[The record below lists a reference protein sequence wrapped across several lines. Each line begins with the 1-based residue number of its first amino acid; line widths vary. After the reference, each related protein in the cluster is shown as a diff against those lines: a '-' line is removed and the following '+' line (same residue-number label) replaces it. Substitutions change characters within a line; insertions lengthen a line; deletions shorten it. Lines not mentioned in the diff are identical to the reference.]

1 MPRIPRLL
9 ILAQSPPPTHG
20 QSVMVGHL
28 VNAATARFP
37 DKVVHVNL
45 LLSRDEQD
53 VGTMRPAKLFALASC
68 TLKALAT
75 CLFKGA
81 REIYYV
87 PAPGKRGPVI
97 RDVLLLS
104 ILRPFTSRLILH
116 WHSVGLGAYLADH
129 PNDPWARR
137 LHRLLL
143 NHSLSLCLSNSSATD
158 VAILKPAR
166 IAIVPNGIPDPCPD
180 FPPILAARQ
189 SRLAARKAALANPDA
204 PPAPV
209 HLLYL
214 GLCVRSKGIFDALDT
229 AAALTAHLNS
239 RHPACPV
246 TLTVAG
252 PFRSDTDAT
261 EFHNAVAAARASLPT
276 NLQPL
281 FSVNLPGFTG
291 PDEKK
296 ALLAAADLF
305 VFPTRYENEGLP
317 LTILEALAFGLPVLS
332 TQWRGIPEALPPD
345 YPWLA
350 HPDNLTQLPA
360 LAADALVADPFL
372 PLRSW
377 FTKGFTL
384 ESHLAQILALLVPPN
399 NPTSP

>member
-1 MPRIPRLL
+1 VSAFNDGWVEDL
-9 ILAQSPPPTHG
+9 IDSLEYEVPTYALSAKG
-20 QSVMVGHL
+20 KLVM
-28 VNAATARFP
+28 TM
-37 DKVVHVNL
+37 
-45 LLSRDEQD
+45 QD
-53 VGTMRPAKLFALASC
+53 VAPTFEQVAAAAEKLAPIMGLA
-68 TLKALAT
+68 
-75 CLFKGA
+75 
-81 REIYYV
+81 
-87 PAPGKRGPVI
+87 
-97 RDVLLLS
+97 
-104 ILRPFTSRLILH
+104 
-116 WHSVGLGAYLADH
+116 
-129 PNDPWARR
+129 
-137 LHRLLL
+137 
-143 NHSLSLCLSNSSATD
+143 
-158 VAILKPAR
+158 
-166 IAIVPNGIPDPCPD
+166 
-180 FPPILAARQ
+180 
-189 SRLAARKAALANPDA
+189 
-204 PPAPV
+204 
-209 HLLYL
+209 
-214 GLCVRSKGIFDALDT
+214 GIFDALDT
-229 AAALTAHLNS
+229 AAALTAQLNS